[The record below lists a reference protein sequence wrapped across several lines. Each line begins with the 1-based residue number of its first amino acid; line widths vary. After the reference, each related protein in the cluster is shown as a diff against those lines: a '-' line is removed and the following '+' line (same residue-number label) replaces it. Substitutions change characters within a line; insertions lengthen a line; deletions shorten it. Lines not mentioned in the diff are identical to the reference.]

1 MKEDCVYTVTRGH
14 GRLKGDGDHKTSSCP
29 HPIGS
34 FFSSLST
41 SSNILEYM
49 VSSSDP
55 EVAHTD
61 IASGNRE
68 KGTTGA

>member
-1 MKEDCVYTVTRGH
+1 MKEDCVYTVTHGH

-29 HPIGS
+29 HPIGF

-55 EVAHTD
+55 EVA
-61 IASGNRE
+61 
-68 KGTTGA
+68 